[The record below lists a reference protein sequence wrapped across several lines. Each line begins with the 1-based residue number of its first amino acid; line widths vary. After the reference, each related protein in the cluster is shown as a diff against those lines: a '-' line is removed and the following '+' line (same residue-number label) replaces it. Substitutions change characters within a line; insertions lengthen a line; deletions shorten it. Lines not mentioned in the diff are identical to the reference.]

1 MFLKN
6 NTIIFKFEV
15 IFSFINQIVLK
26 FIRNL
31 NQLFC
36 ENMYK
41 RMSILKLFFYR
52 NMDVKIHKFKKKKFV
67 RIYLKNNFKKK
78 IERTSFLKVNFYG
91 TKFGMILNKHLGK

>member
-6 NTIIFKFEV
+6 NTIIFNFEV

-31 NQLFC
+31 NQPFC

-52 NMDVKIHKFKKKKFV
+52 NMDVKIHKFKKKKIV
-67 RIYLKNNFKKK
+67 RIYLKNNLKKK
-78 IERTSFLKVNFYG
+78 NWKNKFFKSEFLWD
-91 TKFGMILNKHLGK
+91 